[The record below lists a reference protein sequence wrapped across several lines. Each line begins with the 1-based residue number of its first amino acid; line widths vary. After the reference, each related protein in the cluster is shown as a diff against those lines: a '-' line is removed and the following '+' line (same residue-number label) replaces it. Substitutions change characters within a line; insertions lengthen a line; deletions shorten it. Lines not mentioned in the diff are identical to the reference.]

1 MEGHDMEAEMRK
13 LRSVYDGVR
22 KSLNKAIEAK
32 DRKSIVANNIRITLI
47 SEISKEL
54 FGKEPYEL

>member
-22 KSLNKAIEAK
+22 KSLNKAIESK

>member
-13 LRSVYDGVR
+13 LRSVYEGIR
-22 KSLNKAIEAK
+22 KSLNEAIK
-32 DRKSIVANNIRITLI
+32 IQDNKSVVANNVRITLI
-47 SEISKEL
+47 KEISKEL

>member
-1 MEGHDMEAEMRK
+1 MEAEMRK

-22 KSLNKAIEAK
+22 KSLNKAIESK